1 MKSLKLTLL
10 LICTVLIASCTSLQK
25 DKVIRLLEEIS
36 ADITSTDFVAAWD
49 KAQKAEA
56 ISKKHNLDKEL
67 AAVLVSKARICAFD
81 DVSSVVG
88 RIDEGLGYAQEALR
102 LAKDND
108 APQVQCEACYA
119 ICSLYLNNTSDP
131 ASNRL
136 AGEWLDQGQSL
147 ADTYDI
153 PRLRLEGINLRSLWY
168 QMNNLYTAAENY
180 LEQVL
185 RESDGSDPL
194 LTSSLQESLVELYVR
209 SGQYKKAFDIY
220 KDSVSASQ
228 AATQQIQE
236 DMQADWH
243 RKSLLYKV
251 IIAILLLAVATL
263 AILFIRNRKV
273 EFPGK

>member
-1 MKSLKLTLL
+1 M
-10 LICTVLIASCTSLQK
+10 QK

-153 PRLRLEGINLRSLWY
+153 PRLRLEGILLRSLWY
-168 QMNNLYTAAENY
+168 QRNNLYNAAENY
-180 LEQVL
+180 LEQSL
-185 RESDGSDPL
+185 REAYGLDPISIS
-194 LTSSLQESLVELYVR
+194 TLQEHLLELYNR
-209 SGQYKKAFDIY
+209 SGQYKKAVGIY
-220 KDSVSASQ
+220 KDYVSASQ
-228 AATQQIQE
+228 AATQQMQD
-236 DMQADWH
+236 DMQTGWH
-243 RKSLLYKV
+243 KKILLYKT
-251 IIAILLLAVATL
+251 IIAVLLLAVATL
-263 AILFIRNRKV
+263 AILFIRNRKA
-273 EFPGK
+273 E